1 MMFAA
6 NCRQTVLLLM
16 LLALP
21 ATASAQAPTLSS
33 QVPGPGE
40 TSSITTTEGGE
51 RTTTSCRTDTQRNT
65 VCVNRSY
72 QIAPPPEPAP
82 LSPPLKAELERQSQV
97 RERTWETYC
106 KPKTYVDREG
116 LTRYRYAA
124 PNCDMAILSRTTPRS
139 PWAPQ
144 D

>member
-1 MMFAA
+1 MFAA
-6 NCRQTVLLLM
+6 NGHRTVLLLM

-21 ATASAQAPTLSS
+21 TTATAQAPTLSS

-40 TSSITTTEGGE
+40 TSSITTVEGGE
-51 RTTTSCRTDTQRNT
+51 KATTSCRTDTQRNT

-82 LSPPLKAELERQSQV
+82 LSPPVKAELEHQRAV
-97 RERTWETYC
+97 RERTWEAYC
-106 KPKTYVDREG
+106 QPKAYVDHEG
-116 LTRYRYAA
+116 LTRYLYAA
-124 PNCDMAILSRTTPRS
+124 PNCDMAVLSRTTPRA
-139 PWAPQ
+139 PWAPE